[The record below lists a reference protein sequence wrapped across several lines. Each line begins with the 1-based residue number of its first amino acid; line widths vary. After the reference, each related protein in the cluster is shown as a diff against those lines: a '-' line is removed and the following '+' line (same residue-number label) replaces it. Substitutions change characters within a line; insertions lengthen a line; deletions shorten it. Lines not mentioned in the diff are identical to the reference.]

1 LTLTIRFIITV
12 FIDLMMYVSCWS
24 IKQEEKGE
32 CQMHRFSLLALVAIA
47 ATTFGQT
54 ERASAPG
61 AASATKAEAPK
72 GPPLPLHTIEG
83 VGGVVS

>member
-1 LTLTIRFIITV
+1 
-12 FIDLMMYVSCWS
+12 
-24 IKQEEKGE
+24 
-32 CQMHRFSLLALVAIA
+32 MHRFSLLALVAIT

-61 AASATKAEAPK
+61 AVSAGKAETPK

-83 VGGVVS
+83 VGGATS